1 MPMRCPPQLACGPT
15 FKDER
20 PHKLPTAYF
29 QLFTFYT
36 TDHFIS
42 SQDNCASKSP
52 ACRTPPRLHPGDL
65 ARFFTTAV
73 RWLHLALHGLHHHRS
88 SPGQT
93 PRWGGGSLM
102 PRFKCK
108 FRGHSR
114 PTTTLELL
122 NGGGGDSADDVSL
135 SPGSLSS

>member
-1 MPMRCPPQLACGPT
+1 MPMRCPPQLADSPT
-15 FKDER
+15 FKER

-29 QLFTFYT
+29 QLFTFST
-36 TDHFIS
+36 ADQFIS

-65 ARFFTTAV
+65 ARFCTTLPCPPWPPPPPFLPCLVKLPA
-73 RWLHLALHGLHHHRS
+73 G
-88 SPGQT
+88 
-93 PRWGGGSLM
+93 GGGSLM